1 MVFLSPGSE
10 KDTRVNPGL
19 HPLLC
24 VAVMAMMGTWSL
36 SYQADCV
43 SCDPILLLCVS
54 MCSTT

>member
-10 KDTRVNPGL
+10 KHTRVNPGL

-43 SCDPILLLCVS
+43 PYDLILLLYVIL
-54 MCSTT
+54 CSTK